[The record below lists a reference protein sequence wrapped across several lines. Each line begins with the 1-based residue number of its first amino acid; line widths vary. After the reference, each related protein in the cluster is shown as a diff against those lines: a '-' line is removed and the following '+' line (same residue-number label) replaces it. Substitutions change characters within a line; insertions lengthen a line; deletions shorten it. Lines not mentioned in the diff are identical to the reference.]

1 MKKLKKFVLSSLL
14 LFAFSFAVSGLV
26 ANATSNAGGSA
37 SVEGKIIFYEDRS
50 QPEKPT
56 ESVQPPLRLPQAG
69 EKSEDYQQLGV
80 CLLILFGG
88 FLVIKKCKEVL
99 ANDC

>member
-1 MKKLKKFVLSSLL
+1 MKKLKKFVLNSLL
-14 LFAFSFAVSGLV
+14 LFAFSFTVSGLV
-26 ANATSNAGGSA
+26 ANAASNAGGSA
-37 SVEGKIIFYEDRS
+37 SVKGKIIFYEDRS

-56 ESVQPPLRLPQAG
+56 DSVKPPLRLPQAG
-69 EKSEDYQQLGV
+69 EKLEGYQQLGV